1 MRYLLWGAA
10 AAMAAL
16 SSTAAGERSWYVSLE
31 AGMSDTGA
39 GGGYFVADP
48 TFFLEFPIGDL
59 DESITPIVAVGAF
72 LGDWRLEAEFARR
85 SGDSFNAEVTQSSL
99 MLNAAYDIPILDRL
113 SITLGAGVG
122 VDFVSL
128 DTPVADAEG
137 TSLAYQ
143 GLVGLNF
150 ELTDSTNI
158 TLSYRHFDT
167 LEVDFSEATAAGSA
181 NLSSADD
188 STISLGLRF
197 AL

>member
-1 MRYLLWGAA
+1 
-10 AAMAAL
+10 MAAL

-150 ELTDSTNI
+150 ELTDSTDI
-158 TLSYRHFDT
+158 TLTYRHFDT
-167 LEVDFSEATAAGSA
+167 LEADFSEATAAGSA